1 MGGGSRSAPCSRCF
15 LSALIFF
22 SCGSR
27 EQPVSQ
33 ITKASDRHCW
43 GMRSTVYAPRLLPTI
58 ILHPGT
64 ATEMLRA
71 GSILQTLAHLQ
82 DAVRGVGGRSRMLNP
97 PILPRQTQKCPPMGR
112 EGPAACCQ
120 VAEGKGRNA
129 NGIQVLANGFAVSR
143 ECGPDTRVQRVV
155 DGGAGRP
162 LWVLKDHREHRA
174 TFGQAEAQPSE
185 GVHEAGRTLAH
196 PCPRARTPEQRM
208 NSSGAGTSPCSS
220 CTPCL
225 QHIPGTELPQ
235 GTPGTGS
242 PCPARSRGAGM
253 LAQLWRLLAVPEA
266 GCLPGDGSGR
276 LNPGAHCAPEGA
288 GLGEG
293 TSSGHNVGP
302 RPPWSSRA
310 RPAGPETCHS
320 CRISTGLDIVPT
332 AAELGW
338 GQGGMGLAGGGN
350 GVRWCQGRTWS
361 G

>member
-1 MGGGSRSAPCSRCF
+1 MEHCVCPQTPPHHHPAPWDSHRNAQSWFYPPNLGTFAGCCRRCGGQKQDAQPPHLAKADPEMPTYGQGRP
-15 LSALIFF
+15 
-22 SCGSR
+22 SC
-27 EQPVSQ
+27 
-33 ITKASDRHCW
+33 
-43 GMRSTVYAPRLLPTI
+43 LLP
-58 ILHPGT
+58 
-64 ATEMLRA
+64 
-71 GSILQTLAHLQ
+71 
-82 DAVRGVGGRSRMLNP
+82 GGRGKRQECKWDTGSSQWICCVLGMWSRH
-97 PILPRQTQKCPPMGR
+97 
-112 EGPAACCQ
+112 EGT
-120 VAEGKGRNA
+120 EG
-129 NGIQVLANGFAVSR
+129 
-143 ECGPDTRVQRVV
+143 V

-174 TFGQAEAQPSE
+174 TFGQAETQPSE

-196 PCPRARTPEQRM
+196 PCPHARTPEQRM
-208 NSSGAGTSPCSS
+208 NSWGTGTSPCSS

-225 QHIPGTELPQ
+225 QHIPETELPQ
-235 GTPGTGS
+235 GSPGTGS

-350 GVRWCQGRTWS
+350 VVRWCQGRTWS